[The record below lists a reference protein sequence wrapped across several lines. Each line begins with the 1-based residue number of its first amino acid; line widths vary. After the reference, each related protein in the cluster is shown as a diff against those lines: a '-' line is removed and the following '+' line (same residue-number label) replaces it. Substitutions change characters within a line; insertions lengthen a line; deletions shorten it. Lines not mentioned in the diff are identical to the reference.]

1 MGLTPRHQ
9 KQFVKRDW
17 DYLNKLL
24 KNVIDNSDE
33 SNPSATIRLSDYVMS
48 SEEIQSELKKNG
60 YSFDDSVNG
69 YLTIR

>member
-9 KQFVKRDW
+9 KQFVKRNW

-48 SEEIQSELKKNG
+48 PEEIKSELKKNG
-60 YSFDDSVNG
+60 YSFDDSSDN
-69 YLTIR
+69 YLTIH

>member
-48 SEEIQSELKKNG
+48 PEEIKS
-60 YSFDDSVNG
+60 
-69 YLTIR
+69 